1 MIFHKST
8 YDDIRKYYQNNI
20 IKLPALSGDRL
31 WQILSITP
39 DEIKLSDVD
48 GMEIYIDLNEEYEV
62 DYPLP
67 ARTVYQHADR
77 ACILI
82 RRPAKQYFRGL
93 HKENT
98 IIHYINHKGELH
110 GMPWNINTLQQ
121 FVDKPAY
128 QDPHTINPEEGLS
141 WALNKHMALSQN
153 GYITVLG
160 KCVAVLTFEDKKVHV
175 LNALFKTELA
185 QAFPGYTLV

>member
-1 MIFHKST
+1 MIFHRSN
-8 YDDIRKYYQNNI
+8 YEDIRKYYQSNI

-48 GMEIYIDLNEEYEV
+48 GFEIYIDLNEEYEV

-67 ARTVYQHADR
+67 ARTVYQHQDR
-77 ACILI
+77 ACVLV
-82 RRPAKQYFRGL
+82 RRPAKQYYRGL

-98 IIHYINHKGELH
+98 LVSYFNGSGELQA
-110 GMPWNINTLQQ
+110 MPWNIHTLQQ

-128 QDPHTINPEEGLS
+128 QDPHTINKEEGIS
-141 WALNKHMALSQN
+141 WALNKYMALCSS
-153 GYITVLG
+153 GRISVLG
-160 KCVAVLTFEDKKVHV
+160 KTVAIYNWHEKSVMCVND
-175 LNALFKTELA
+175 LFKPELKQVFQGMEVA
-185 QAFPGYTLV
+185 